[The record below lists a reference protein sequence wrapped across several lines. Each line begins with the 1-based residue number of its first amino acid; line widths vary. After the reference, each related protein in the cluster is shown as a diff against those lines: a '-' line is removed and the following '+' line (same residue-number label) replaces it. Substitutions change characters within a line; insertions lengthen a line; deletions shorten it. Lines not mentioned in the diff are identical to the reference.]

1 MSKSLK
7 VIHISD
13 LNGAQFNIPGYQR
26 GYRWE
31 TKHVHALLKDIL
43 EEASVGNCTVSSN
56 DINELQHHIKLLHD
70 SGYLNLGN
78 QIKSDSTAQQIIA
91 NLNKCS
97 LTMKG
102 YDLLD
107 CMYYKG
113 FEKVIEGLNNL
124 NINGPLDLVV
134 ELTQKLIKKDM
145 MNYLCLDES

>member
-1 MSKSLK
+1 M
-7 VIHISD
+7 
-13 LNGAQFNIPGYQR
+13 
-26 GYRWE
+26 YRNW
-31 TKHVHALLKDIL
+31 KLLKDIL

-70 SGYLNLGN
+70 SGYLNLSN